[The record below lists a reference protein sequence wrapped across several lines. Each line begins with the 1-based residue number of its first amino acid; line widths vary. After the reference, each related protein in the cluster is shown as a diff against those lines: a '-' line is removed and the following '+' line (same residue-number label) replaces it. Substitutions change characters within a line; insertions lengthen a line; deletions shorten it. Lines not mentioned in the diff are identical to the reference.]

1 MKPACSFLKIGKN
14 MEHMKNPIT
23 QHLQKNNI
31 TARLYQTAAD
41 MFCLCLSLCLFAG
54 FSVCLYADA
63 LPNVKAAETSADA
76 ESAPA
81 PEDAAGES
89 VQELPE
95 EKLVIVIDPGHGG
108 DEEGGMYDSFVEKDM
123 TLITAKVMKEELEKY
138 EDVTVYLT
146 REDDRKMS
154 LEERVVFAKE
164 VSADFLFCLHYNL
177 SQDHNTLF
185 GAECW
190 VSAFGRHYSEGYAF
204 ADIEIGALEDIG
216 LYSRGIKTRLG
227 KNGTDY
233 YGIIRH
239 AVEQDLTCVLIE
251 HCHMDH
257 ENDRSFCEGREQWE
271 AFGRLD
277 AESAAKYFHLKSEIL
292 GVDYSDYPVLD
303 VPVPAGVMRPDTTEP
318 DICMIE
324 VTDQEMETGNVTV
337 ELSAVDY
344 DSGMLYYDYSYD
356 GGNTFFPR
364 LAWGE
369 KTRDT
374 ITFTMNVPPH
384 IVPQIVVR
392 AYNGYDLFAE
402 SNLVSLPSMDYKTEE
417 EIAAELAEQ
426 ERIAAAAAAK
436 AEAEV
441 EEQAKQNAV
450 SAENQVKKH
459 TSSHE
464 KEEEKEPT
472 IRYFLTV
479 CLVCALLVVGLAL
492 SMALILKSGKRRK
505 RHRGRRWRRR

>member
-1 MKPACSFLKIGKN
+1 
-14 MEHMKNPIT
+14 MKNHFKHCPP
-23 QHLQKNNI
+23 KNNI
-31 TARLYQTAAD
+31 KELSDQAAIYLFGICLSFCLFWGLSLRIYAD
-41 MFCLCLSLCLFAG
+41 MIPW
-54 FSVCLYADA
+54 V
-63 LPNVKAAETSADA
+63 NAAETSPD
-76 ESAPA
+76 ETPMQ
-81 PEDAAGES
+81 EDAAPEEGTK
-89 VQELPE
+89 ELPA

-108 DEEGGMYDSFVEKDM
+108 EEEGGMYDSFVEKEL
-123 TLITAKVMKEELEKY
+123 TLVTAKAMKEELEKY
-138 EDVTVYLT
+138 ENVTVYLT
-146 REDDRKMS
+146 REDDRKLS
-154 LEERVVFAKE
+154 LEERVAFAKE
-164 VSADFLFCLHYNL
+164 VQADFLFCLHYNL
-177 SQDHNTLF
+177 SKDHNTLF

-204 ADIEIGALEDIG
+204 ADIEMGALTDLG

-227 KNGTDY
+227 KNGSDY

-257 ENDRSFCEGREQWE
+257 ENDRPFCEKKEQWE
-271 AFGRLD
+271 TFGRLD
-277 AESAAKYFHLKSEIL
+277 ATSAAKYFRLRSDVL

-303 VPVPAGVMRPDTTEP
+303 VPIPSGVMKPDTTEP

-356 GGNTFFPR
+356 GGKTFSPR
-364 LAWGE
+364 LAWGD
-369 KTRDT
+369 KTQDT
-374 ITFTMNVPPH
+374 ITFTMHVPPH

-392 AYNGYDLFAE
+392 GYNGYDLDTE

-426 ERIAAAAAAK
+426 ERLAAAAK
-436 AEAEV
+436 AAAE
-441 EEQAKQNAV
+441 EESKQNAV
-450 SAENQVKKH
+450 ALENQTADYKK
-459 TSSHE
+459 SPE
-464 KEEEKEPT
+464 KGDDQKKEPT
-472 IRYFLTV
+472 ISYFLTV
-479 CLVCALLVVGLAL
+479 CLVCVLLVLGLAL

-505 RHRGRRWRRR
+505 RRRRRRRRHR

>member
-1 MKPACSFLKIGKN
+1 MKNFLKDCLPHNSIVVF
-14 MEHMKNPIT
+14 
-23 QHLQKNNI
+23 LCR
-31 TARLYQTAAD
+31 AVVLA
-41 MFCLCLSLCLFAG
+41 LCLSL
-54 FSVCLYADA
+54 SVCIFADRT
-63 LPNVKAAETSADA
+63 PIVRAEMETPP
-76 ESAPA
+76 EQAPA
-81 PEDAAGES
+81 QEDAAQGEEGA
-89 VQELPE
+89 ELPA
-95 EKLVIVIDPGHGG
+95 EKPVVVIDPGHGG

-123 TLITAKVMKEELEKY
+123 TLITAKAMREELEKY

-146 REDDRKMS
+146 REDDRKLS
-154 LEERVVFAKE
+154 LEERVMFAKE
-164 VSADFLFCLHYNL
+164 VQADFLFCLHYNL

-204 ADIEIGALEDIG
+204 ADIEIGALEELG
-216 LYSRGIKTRLG
+216 LYSRGVKTRLG
-227 KNGTDY
+227 NKGTDY

-257 ENDRSFCEGREQWE
+257 ENDRPFCEGREQWE
-271 AFGRLD
+271 TFGRLD
-277 AESAAKYFHLKSEIL
+277 AASAAKYFRLRSDAL

-303 VPVPAGVMRPDTTEP
+303 VPIPSGVMRPDTTEP

-356 GGNTFFPR
+356 GGNTYFPR
-364 LAWGE
+364 LAWGD
-369 KTRDT
+369 KTKDT
-374 ITFTMNVPPH
+374 ITFTMRVPPH

-392 AYNGYDLFAE
+392 GYNGYDLYTE
-402 SNLVSLPSMDYKTEE
+402 SNLISLPSMDYKTEE

-426 ERIAAAAAAK
+426 ERIAAAAKAA
-436 AEAEV
+436 AE
-441 EEQAKQNAV
+441 EEAKQNAV
-450 SAENQVKKH
+450 ALENQEKRH
-459 TSSHE
+459 MTSPGTEE
-464 KEEEKEPT
+464 KKEPT

-479 CLVCALLVVGLAL
+479 CLVCALLVVSLAL
-492 SMALILKSGKRRK
+492 SMAMILRGGKRGKRRK
-505 RHRGRRWRRR
+505 RRRRRGRRRRKP